1 VQEKDVREGQFYNS
15 SIPSPLIHQ
24 LVVLVKIGKPSE
36 EDSLLFQVVV
46 WVDPLDG
53 TNEFTVGMYL
63 ENLCN
68 SCMTGSYYAV
78 SSSSFW
84 AC

>member
-1 VQEKDVREGQFYNS
+1 M
-15 SIPSPLIHQ
+15 
-24 LVVLVKIGKPSE
+24 GKPSE
-36 EDSLLFQVVV
+36 EDSLLLQVVV

-53 TNEFTVGMYL
+53 TNEFTVGMYS
-63 ENLCN
+63 EDVGN
-68 SCMTGSYYAV
+68 SCMTGSYTV